1 MDLIELCSMLEIQ
14 NEVQEKLIDFEKEID
29 LNAIKQVTEQMK
41 HKESWE
47 SGLRDLKNMLAPDE
61 DGLKILTC
69 QLHCVCDVYDEYL
82 KLGISKEIFIDTMK
96 FFTRF
101 LQDYK
106 DRNGSYRYIWS
117 WWAVRQISMVEYRIG
132 VLEYEMRVE
141 DDKNLIDIHIP
152 ADADMEISNLRK
164 SYLQSLE
171 FFGKYYPDFSG
182 ADMICSSWLLAPSL
196 KNVLPEK
203 SRILEF
209 QKAFDIQDMD
219 KESLGFMDWVYG
231 SRDIPLDELPEN
243 TSLQRRLKPYLRN
256 NGKIEWT
263 TGKLVSNPFCEN

>member
-1 MDLIELCSMLEIQ
+1 MDLLELCRMLEIQ
-14 NEVQEKLIDFEKEID
+14 NEVQEKLIEFEKEID

-47 SGLRDLKNMLAPDE
+47 SGLRDLKNILAPDE

-69 QLHCVCDVYDEYL
+69 QLQCVCDVYDEYI
-82 KLGISKEIFIDTMK
+82 KLGISKKIFIDTMK

-106 DRNGSYRYIWS
+106 DRNGSYGYIWS

-141 DDKNLIDIHIP
+141 NDKNLIDIHIP
-152 ADADMEISNLRK
+152 ADADMERSSLRE
-164 SYLQSLE
+164 SYLQAKE
-171 FFGKYYPDFSG
+171 FFEKYYPEFSR
-182 ADMICSSWLLAPSL
+182 ADMVCSSWLLAPSL
-196 KNVLPEK
+196 KNVLPEN
-203 SRILEF
+203 SRILKF
-209 QKAFDIQDMD
+209 QNAFEIQDMD
-219 KESLGFMDWVYG
+219 EDSLGFMDWVYG
-231 SRDIPLDELPEN
+231 SRDIPIEELPEN

-263 TGKLVSNPFCEN
+263 TGKLVSNPFCES